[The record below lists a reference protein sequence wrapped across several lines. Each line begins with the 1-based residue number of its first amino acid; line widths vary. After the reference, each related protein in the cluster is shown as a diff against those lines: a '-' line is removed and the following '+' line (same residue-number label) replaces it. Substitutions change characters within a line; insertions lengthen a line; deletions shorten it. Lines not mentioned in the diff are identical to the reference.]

1 MKKKMMIILATG
13 LCLASQ
19 AVSVYGAD
27 YEYDDLGRVT
37 KVVYEDGSSVT
48 YTYDANGNIV
58 EVLTGME
65 WEDEEGNEENEAG
78 SSGSGMT
85 SGGEK
90 EGNKAPGDMNQ
101 SGEAGEDGNR
111 SDGQGGSSKE
121 DEKDEEN
128 HQADN
133 EENIEG
139 QEGNE
144 AKEKES
150 GRIENMIAGILAVL
164 GIAALFLI
172 RRLRNGNWNAAGAG
186 RENQDGEKNQGGE
199 KDNDGRDTKEN
210 RGDGEVK

>member
-65 WEDEEGNEENEAG
+65 WEDEEGNEANEAG
-78 SSGSGMT
+78 SSGNGMA
-85 SGGEK
+85 SGGEQ
-90 EGNKAPGDMNQ
+90 EGNKTPGDKNQ
-101 SGEAGEDGNR
+101 SGEADEGGNR
-111 SDGQGGSSKE
+111 SDEQGGSSIE
-121 DEKDEEN
+121 DEKEEGN
-128 HQADN
+128 QQEDGG
-133 EENIEG
+133 ESIEG
-139 QEGNE
+139 KEGNE
-144 AKEKES
+144 TREKES
-150 GRIENMIAGILAVL
+150 SRIENVIAGILAAL

-172 RRLRNGNWNAAGAG
+172 RRLKNGNWNIAGAG
-186 RENQDGEKNQGGE
+186 RENQDGEKD
-199 KDNDGRDTKEN
+199 KDGRDTKEN
-210 RGDGEVK
+210 REDGEAE

>member
-65 WEDEEGNEENEAG
+65 WEDEEGNEANEAG
-78 SSGSGMT
+78 SSGSGMV

-90 EGNKAPGDMNQ
+90 EGNKAPGDKNQ
-101 SGEAGEDGNR
+101 SGEADEDGNR
-111 SDGQGGSSKE
+111 SDGQGGSSIE
-121 DEKDEEN
+121 DEK
-128 HQADN
+128 N
-133 EENIEG
+133 EENQQEDGRESIEG
-139 QEGNE
+139 QEENE

-186 RENQDGEKNQGGE
+186 RENQDGEK
-199 KDNDGRDTKEN
+199 DNDGRDTKEN
-210 RGDGEVK
+210 RGDGEAK